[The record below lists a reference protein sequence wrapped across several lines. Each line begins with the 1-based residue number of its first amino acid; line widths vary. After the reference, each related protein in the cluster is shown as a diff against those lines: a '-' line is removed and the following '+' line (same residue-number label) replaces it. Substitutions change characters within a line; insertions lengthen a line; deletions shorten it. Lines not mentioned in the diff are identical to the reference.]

1 MPIYEYRCTDC
12 HQIFEE
18 WCKQAVDGNVT
29 RSCPICRGQAK
40 RLISDTSFALKGSGW
55 YATEYGTHK
64 NHAVKD
70 SVTGAAPTSGLSSDD
85 KPAASPDK
93 AAGA

>member
-12 HQIFEE
+12 HQIFEK
-18 WCKQAVDGNVT
+18 WCDRVVDGDVMFP
-29 RSCPICRGQAK
+29 CPICRSQAK
-40 RLISDTSFALKGSGW
+40 RLISNTSFSLKGGGW

-70 SVTGAAPTSGLSSDD
+70 SAAGAPSTGGSSDD
-85 KPAASPDK
+85 KTASGPDK
-93 AAGA
+93 SAGA